1 MAKQSSKTKKKKKN
15 NIFIILLRGVYFI
28 ISKIYDILDKLIVTP
43 LARLLLFLL
52 KPIKGASKPFDRLL
66 NNKVVLITISLL
78 IAFAIFLIVDNETE
92 IMINNSADI
101 IYNKKVNAL
110 YNEEA
115 YVIEDLPKT
124 VDITLMGKKNSLYL
138 AKQYPSE
145 DVVVDL
151 RGLKPGV
158 HKVKLK
164 YNSPVKSIDYKLDP
178 SVATVRIYEK
188 VSEAKKIS
196 KEVMYENKLD
206 SKYNISN
213 INFSRDE
220 VYVKGA
226 QYKINKIATV
236 KALVDIR
243 NISNPTVG
251 TTTLKEIPLVAYDGN
266 GSKLNVEIVPKTIDA
281 TVEITSPSK
290 EVPLKVIPEGNV
302 VFGKAIDDVKLSV
315 SKVTIYGN
323 ESALSKISYIPVS
336 INVEGIS
343 KKTEFNVNLSTPS
356 GVRELST
363 KSVVA
368 EVTLD
373 NIREKTIK
381 NVSIATKNLEKG
393 LTAQAASKKDSYVD
407 IIVKGTASNI
417 KGIDVDNISSYV
429 DLQGLSKGTH
439 KVDVQVSGD
448 NMKLAY
454 TPKKSTITIVIK

>member
-1 MAKQSSKTKKKKKN
+1 MFPSSST
-15 NIFIILLRGVYFI
+15 
-28 ISKIYDILDKLIVTP
+28 
-43 LARLLLFLL
+43 RLF
-52 KPIKGASKPFDRLL
+52 
-66 NNKVVLITISLL
+66 SL
-78 IAFAIFLIVDNETE
+78 
-92 IMINNSADI
+92 S
-101 IYNKKVNAL
+101 
-110 YNEEA
+110 
-115 YVIEDLPKT
+115 
-124 VDITLMGKKNSLYL
+124 
-138 AKQYPSE
+138 
-145 DVVVDL
+145 
-151 RGLKPGV
+151 
-158 HKVKLK
+158 
-164 YNSPVKSIDYKLDP
+164 
-178 SVATVRIYEK
+178 
-188 VSEAKKIS
+188 
-196 KEVMYENKLD
+196 
-206 SKYNISN
+206 
-213 INFSRDE
+213 FSF
-220 VYVKGA
+220 
-226 QYKINKIATV
+226 N
-236 KALVDIR
+236 L
-243 NISNPTVG
+243 S
-251 TTTLKEIPLVAYDGN
+251 
-266 GSKLNVEIVPKTIDA
+266 
-281 TVEITSPSK
+281 
-290 EVPLKVIPEGNV
+290 
-302 VFGKAIDDVKLSV
+302 IDDVKLSV

-323 ESALSKISYIPVS
+323 DSALSKISYIPVS